1 MTAAGLVGRTV
12 ARYRIVEKLGAGG
25 MGEVFK
31 AVDTALGRSVA
42 LKILPPEVIHDET
55 RLRRFVLEAQSASA
69 LNHPNIVTI
78 YDVGSAVV
86 ENSDG
91 TSQTIHY
98 IAMELIVGETL
109 RALIAGR
116 STLRN
121 RLDVMHDVADALSK
135 AHSAGILHRDL
146 KPDNI
151 MITSDGRAKV
161 VDFGLAK
168 LIQGDGSLEHDAPTA
183 RFEPTQEGVVVGTVG
198 YMSPEQISGRAIDG
212 RSDIFSFGCVLY
224 EAICRR
230 RPFIG
235 EDMVDTLHK
244 IQRSAHIPV
253 MQADPS
259 LPPALDRITNR
270 CLAKDPEERYQSIKE
285 VEVELRLL
293 SRDFQTATMQV
304 APIADERAAPP
315 ARARRRGWWWWPAAA
330 AILVV
335 IAAAA
340 MIAAREPMVGTDLSA
355 YRFTPLA
362 TSPAY
367 EGSPSFSP
375 DGRSVAYIAEVSGI
389 LQIFTRSLDGTQG
402 VQLTQALQDCASP
415 FWSPDGSEIY
425 FISVAGNHDALWV
438 VGAAGGTAR
447 VFVENVT
454 AAALSPDG
462 KTLAFV
468 RERREPAGNVLRLWL
483 ASPPMAT
490 PRPYLTGSFAQHALQ
505 MATLQFARDGSTLG
519 IWMLTGGEDG
529 GRREFWL
536 IDTKSLQPRQVLPSL
551 ADVSRPYPFSWMPDN
566 RRIVFGAVHGFDET
580 KGLHLW
586 IADTASGEVHAV
598 TASSGSEG
606 APTISPDGKKI
617 VFGQEDLDFDLASIP
632 VDKPQIQTL
641 LSTARTERVPV
652 WSPTGNGFVYV
663 TSRSGSD
670 EIWFRSTQGD
680 FERPIATNKDFNDG
694 SPTYI
699 LFGLSFSPDGQRIAY
714 FRRGR
719 GSRAWI
725 SSLAGG
731 PALLVGDPHSERA
744 EDAFESPTWSPDAS
758 TLAFVQHFGGR
769 LRLAKLR
776 LGVDAQPIPLLND
789 VTLPIT
795 RWSPTGQWITAST
808 AEGFFLV
815 SPDGIMKHKISDG
828 HWLVHTWAAD
838 GKSILGVRL
847 DDDLHLQL
855 GRLGI
860 DGTEHVMADLGIAP
874 PATVPLDGFSLSPD
888 GKTLITSVLKL
899 KGDLWMLEGFE
910 EAPTAWWKRW
920 STVR

>member
-1 MTAAGLVGRTV
+1 MTAEALVGRTV
-12 ARYRIVEKLGAGG
+12 ARYRIIEKLGAGG

-42 LKILPPEVIHDET
+42 LKILPPEVIHDEM

-78 YDVGSAVV
+78 YDVGAAAVQ
-86 ENSDG
+86 NADG

-98 IAMELIVGETL
+98 IAMELIAGETL

-116 STLRN
+116 APLRN
-121 RLDVMHDVADALSK
+121 RLEVMHDVADALSK

-151 MITSDGRAKV
+151 MITCDGRAKV

-168 LIQGDGSLEHDAPTA
+168 LIQGSGSLEHDAPTA

-198 YMSPEQISGRAIDG
+198 YMSPEQISGRAVDG

-235 EDMVDTLHK
+235 EDMVDTMHK

-253 MQADPS
+253 LQADPS
-259 LPPALDRITNR
+259 LPPALERITNR

-293 SRDFQTATMQV
+293 SRDFQSATLLV
-304 APIADERAAPP
+304 APTTERVILPP
-315 ARARRRGWWWWPAAA
+315 RSRRRWWIGAAA
-330 AILVV
+330 VLAL
-335 IAAAA
+335 IAAGAIVA
-340 MIAAREPMVGTDLSA
+340 GRDKAGGTDLSA

-367 EGSPSFSP
+367 EGSPTFSP

-389 LQIFTRSLDGTQG
+389 LQVFTRSLDATQG
-402 VQLTQALQDCASP
+402 AQLTHALQDCAGP

-425 FISVAGNHDALWV
+425 FISVAGDHDALWV
-438 VGAAGGTAR
+438 VGAAGGIAR
-447 VFVENVT
+447 VFMENVT
-454 AAALSPDG
+454 TAALSPDG
-462 KTLAFV
+462 KTLAFL
-468 RERREPAGNVLRLWL
+468 RERHEPAGTVLRLWFATPPL
-483 ASPPMAT
+483 AI
-490 PRPYLTGSFAQHALQ
+490 PRPYLAGEFAHRTFQL
-505 MATLQFARDGSTLG
+505 TSSLQFTQDGSTLG
-519 IWMLTGGEDG
+519 AWMMTGSETD

-536 IDTKSLQPRQVLPSL
+536 IDTKSLKARQVLPSL

-566 RRIVFGAVHGFDET
+566 RRIVFGAVHGSDET
-580 KGLHLW
+580 NGLHLW
-586 IADTASGEVHAV
+586 IADTASGEVRAL

-606 APTISPDGKKI
+606 AATVSPDGKRI
-617 VFGQEDLDFDLASIP
+617 VFTQEDLDFDLVTIP
-632 VDKPQIQTL
+632 VDKPQMQTL
-641 LSTARTERVPV
+641 LSTARDERVPV
-652 WSPTGNGFVYV
+652 WSPTGNGFAYV
-663 TSRSGSD
+663 TNRSGSD

-680 FERPIATNKDFNDG
+680 FERPIATRKDFNDG
-694 SPTYI
+694 NPSSV
-699 LFGLSFSPDGQRIAY
+699 LFELSFSPDGQRIAY

-725 SSLAGG
+725 SSVAGG
-731 PALLVGDPHSERA
+731 PALPLGGDPHSDPENV
-744 EDAFESPTWSPDAS
+744 AFESPTWSPDAS

-776 LGVDAQPIPLLND
+776 LGVDSQPVPLLND
-789 VTLPIT
+789 ITLPIT

-808 AEGFFLV
+808 ANGFFLV
-815 SPDGIMKHKISDG
+815 SPDGTTKRKISDG
-828 HWLVHTWAAD
+828 RWLVHTWAAD
-838 GKSILGVRL
+838 GMSIYGVRL
-847 DDDLHLQL
+847 DDDLHLQF

-860 DGTEHVMADLGIAP
+860 DGTEHLMADLGIAP

-888 GKTLITSVLKL
+888 GKTLITSLLKP

-910 EAPTAWWKRW
+910 EPQPAWWKRW
-920 STVR
+920 LRVR